1 MPADFTTLDW
11 VILGGIAV
19 LAIIGLFRGISGEIG
34 SLLGIAAGLVAGY
47 ALYGFATEIA
57 ARMVASYG
65 DRVCRAVAIGVDG
78 LFALVAGGMVRIL
91 VKRFVSF
98 LIGRALDCAIGFT
111 AGLLKGVVITG
122 VLTGLG
128 VVKPGENSSGYF
140 SAKSPVIRYIAE
152 WADVYAEGA
161 AR

>member
-1 MPADFTTLDW
+1 MKLNLKVRIKNPTFWLTLVPAVLLTVQ
-11 VILGGIAV
+11 VILAPFGYVWDYTV
-19 LAIIGLFRGISGEIG
+19 LNEQLAAIIN
-34 SLLGIAAGLVAGY
+34 
-47 ALYGFATEIA
+47 
-57 ARMVASYG
+57 
-65 DRVCRAVAIGVDG
+65 AV
-78 LFALVAGGMVRIL
+78 F
-91 VKRFVSF
+91 
-98 LIGRALDCAIGFT
+98 
-111 AGLLKGVVITG
+111 G

>member
-11 VILGGIAV
+11 VIIGGIAV
-19 LAIIGLFRGISGEIG
+19 LAAIGLFRGISGEIG
-34 SLLGIAAGLVAGY
+34 SFLGIAAGLLVGY
-47 ALYGFATEIA
+47 LLYGLALEIA
-57 ARMVASYG
+57 ANAASSYDEG
-65 DRVCRAVAIGVDG
+65 IRKAVAIGIDG
-78 LFALVAGGMVRIL
+78 LFALVAAGLVRKL
-91 VKRFVSF
+91 VKKFVSWS
-98 LIGRALDCAIGFT
+98 IGKPLDHALGLV
-111 AGLLKGVVITG
+111 AGVVKGVILTG

-152 WADVYAEGA
+152 WADAYAEGA